1 MTENPISRPVPD
13 EAPLL
18 LRNANVLDYLPVE
31 MDAAPA
37 PRVELTDLRIAGGR
51 IVERGPGLAPT
62 DGEEVID
69 VHGQSVIPGHV
80 NTHHHLYS
88 TLAPGMP
95 APGRTPRNFQDILT
109 EIWWKLDRTLDPETN
124 RMSALAGAWNSA
136 RCGTTLVFDHHSSLT
151 SVGESLDDI
160 EYGLDGIG
168 IRGCLCYEV
177 TDRGGPGSRDTTLA
191 ETRRYLEKVRDAE
204 EPAGRAPRF
213 KAMAGAHASF
223 TLEDRTLMR
232 LGEICDEFDCGLH
245 IHLCEGT
252 TDREIC
258 RERGWDDPLARLD
271 GHGLLRPQTILA
283 HGVDLTPDELKL
295 IERRKSWIAH
305 NGRSNM
311 NNGVGRAPVDLFP
324 PRSTFG
330 TDGLDGN
337 MWGEMRTTFFR
348 GNETGRGPLG
358 FTGVARFWI
367 GCYQLARE
375 VFGEPFGSLDAGAPA
390 DFIVLNPGQRTPLST
405 DNWLSMTL
413 FGFHPWDIFYVYC
426 DGRRV
431 YTRGDLAPYDGE
443 ACRAAARKI
452 WDGMTRI

>member
-1 MTENPISRPVPD
+1 MNDQKQNRTATDPQ
-13 EAPLL
+13 PLL
-18 LRNANVLDYLPVE
+18 LKNANVLDYLPVA
-31 MDAAPA
+31 MDGAPD
-37 PRVELTDLRIAGGR
+37 PKVERTDLRIAGGR
-51 IVERGPGLAPT
+51 IVERGTDLAPAN
-62 DGEEVID
+62 GEKLID
-69 VHGQSVIPGHV
+69 VNGQSVIPGHI

-109 EIWWKLDRTLDPETN
+109 EIWWKLDRTLDSDSN

-160 EYGLDGIG
+160 EYGLATIG

-191 ETRRYLEKVRDAE
+191 ESRRYLEKVRDAGDR
-204 EPAGRAPRF
+204 AGKVPFF
-213 KAMAGAHASF
+213 KSMAGAHANF
-223 TLEDRTLMR
+223 TLEERTLMR
-232 LGEICDEFDCGLH
+232 LAELCDEFDCGLH

-252 TDREIC
+252 TDRDIC
-258 RERGWDDPLARLD
+258 RERGWPDPVARLD
-271 GHGLLRPQTILA
+271 AQGLLRRNTVLA

-295 IERRKSWIAH
+295 IEERGSWIAH

-311 NNGVGRAPVDLFP
+311 NNGVGRAPVDIFP

-358 FTGVARFWI
+358 FTGVSRFWI

-375 VFGEPFGSLDAGAPA
+375 FFGEPFGSLDAGAPA
-390 DFIVLNPGQRTPLST
+390 DLIVLNPGQRTPLTT

-413 FGFHPWDIFYVYC
+413 FGFHPWDIQYVFC

-431 YTRGDLAPYDGE
+431 YARGDQEPYDGE
-443 ACRAAARKI
+443 ACRNAAQRI
-452 WDGMTRI
+452 WDGMVRM